1 MKLDFYEKVKSGEE
15 LSIAEINAAIKGL
28 KEILAK
34 GGVVVV
40 SEGNRLITTYNL
52 ESFNRKLARRS

>member
-1 MKLDFYEKVKSGEE
+1 MKLTCYEKIKSGEE
-15 LSIAEINAAIKGL
+15 LSIDEINIAIKGL

-40 SEGNRLITTYNL
+40 SEGDRLITTYNL
-52 ESFNRKLARRS
+52 ESFNPKLARR